1 MKFEELKLEDQR
13 EFLAAFAA
21 DPLVRKMEDEFNKYR
36 QRGQYIQAMQ
46 MRAKIEDV
54 KARVFDKFVAR
65 LDRTAE
71 RVNLYDTKM
80 TPAQRETMNTL
91 CVTLFMA
98 CDIID
103 SAVVDMKETI
113 KAVDATMEFILFDDI
128 KQVIEQARAKIQFMN
143 SASDVAQNVIWGDTA
158 DNMYEMM
165 QNKARSVIRKRDA
178 AGKHWGD
185 EFAEMKAR

>member
-1 MKFEELKLEDQR
+1 MKLSELKPKDQR
-13 EFLAAFAA
+13 EFLAAFGA
-21 DPLVRKMEDEFNKYR
+21 DPLVRKMEDEFNTYSK
-36 QRGQYIQAMQ
+36 RGQYIQAMQ

-71 RVNLYDTKM
+71 RVNLYDTKI
-80 TPAQRETMNTL
+80 TPAQRETLNAL

-98 CDIID
+98 CDVID

-113 KAVDATMEFILFDDI
+113 KAVDETLEFVMFDDI

-158 DNMYEMM
+158 DNMYVMM
-165 QNKARSVIRKRDA
+165 QNKARSVIRKRGA

>member
-21 DPLVRKMEDEFNKYR
+21 DPLVRKMEDKFNKYR

-113 KAVDATMEFILFDDI
+113 KAVDVTMEFIMFDDI
-128 KQVIEQARAKIQFMN
+128 KQVIEQARAKIQLMN

>member
-21 DPLVRKMEDEFNKYR
+21 DPLVRKMEDKFNKYR

-113 KAVDATMEFILFDDI
+113 KAVDAKMEFILFDDI
-128 KQVIEQARAKIQFMN
+128 KQVIEQARAKIQLMN

-158 DNMYEMM
+158 DNMYEMI